1 METIVPIIIAIVF
14 FAFQAYANYQ
24 KEQEKAKKR
33 NPGQPRTPDES
44 DEYPFDEYPSMEEPS
59 IPDYWEKP
67 APQHVP
73 QPNVQAPTR
82 QQHAP
87 VQQVFDEYSGVVDE
101 EKIRSARR
109 QRQVIPKRLVA
120 VEEEGGLSVAG
131 DQEFDLRDAVI
142 KSTILERPYQ

>member
-1 METIVPIIIAIVF
+1 METIVPIIIAIAI
-14 FAFQAYANYQ
+14 FAFQAYSNYQ

-33 NPGQPRTPDES
+33 NPGQPRAPEES
-44 DEYPFDEYPSMEEPS
+44 SEYPFDEYPSMEEPS

-67 APQHVP
+67 APQLGP
-73 QPNVQAPTR
+73 QRNVQTPIRQQPAPTK
-82 QQHAP
+82 
-87 VQQVFDEYSGVVDE
+87 QVFDEYSGVVDE
-101 EKIRSARR
+101 EKIRSTRR

-120 VEEEGGLSVAG
+120 PEEEGEPSLVS